1 MAAKNRA
8 MLAQQQAVNNRIQ
21 ALQDRYTALQKQESD
36 LLLQIG
42 EAKQTRAG
50 GTGMVSI
57 KATVRTR
64 KNPYVPLLQSQLSDV
79 RHEKGEVRKQLEK
92 AQR

>member
-50 GTGMVSI
+50 VPGMVSI

-64 KNPYVPLLQSQLSDV
+64 KNPSYRFSRAS
-79 RHEKGEVRKQLEK
+79 
-92 AQR
+92 